1 MEIVP
6 EIQAGQFGNT
16 TTTWG
21 NPRIEEDRT
30 VSPTTAM
37 SSRARETPTTPC
49 SSSLWLFQETV
60 VFVVRLKGLCGLS
73 LGVEAGGRRSDDG
86 RDGWRA
92 ETTAGHG
99 SGVGKRK
106 TAGIPGRIG

>member
-30 VSPTTAM
+30 NVVEFEVSRMQYVDDDPIRFDR
-37 SSRARETPTTPC
+37 SSFAAR
-49 SSSLWLFQETV
+49 
-60 VFVVRLKGLCGLS
+60 
-73 LGVEAGGRRSDDG
+73 GRRLIFQ
-86 RDGWRA
+86 
-92 ETTAGHG
+92 T
-99 SGVGKRK
+99 GVGLAWR
-106 TAGIPGRIG
+106 